1 MSETS
6 TPAAVNEP
14 APNLPAVWTPQP
26 QQDRRFWKKLLRVV
40 TRISFAEDL
49 GAAFYCAIDRTT
61 PTYVRATLLAALAYF
76 LLPTDT
82 VPDML
87 AVLGFTDDAAVL
99 AAALAAVGQNLRP
112 EHREAAR
119 RRLDELTA

>member
-6 TPAAVNEP
+6 TPTAENEP
-14 APNLPAVWTPQP
+14 APNLPAVWTP

-49 GAAFYCAIDRTT
+49 VAAFYCAIDRTT